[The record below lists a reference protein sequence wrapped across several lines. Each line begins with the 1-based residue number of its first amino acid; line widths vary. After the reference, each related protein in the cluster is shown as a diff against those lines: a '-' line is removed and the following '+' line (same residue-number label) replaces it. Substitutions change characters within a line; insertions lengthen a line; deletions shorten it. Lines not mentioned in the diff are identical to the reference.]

1 MLHTAMIMCAMIKA
15 MSKQDHQPP
24 TATPRLGAI
33 WAQTSAGVIGRDG
46 TMPWRAPEDLAHFK
60 AVTVGKPVI
69 MGRRTWESFPPCFRP
84 LPGRINIVISRSAP
98 LGSKLVECDGAFW
111 VPSLDAAL
119 TLAGDMPLASSA
131 TQHPD
136 SPYQRVTAWII
147 GGGSIYAEALS
158 REDLP
163 VFRCVEI
170 IERTLLDSL
179 EDAEIMGDTYA
190 PKLTTEKLS
199 RANKPVQWGT
209 LNQSTW
215 ERSEN
220 GYLLDSQGKK
230 HPMKY
235 SFQTLTRT

>member
-1 MLHTAMIMCAMIKA
+1 MLHTAMIMCAM
-15 MSKQDHQPP
+15 SKQDHQLP

-33 WAQTSAGVIGRDG
+33 WVQTNAGVIGRDG
-46 TMPWRAPEDLAHFK
+46 TMPWYAPEDLAHFK

-69 MGRRTWESFPPCFRP
+69 MGRRTWESFPACFRP
-84 LPGRINIVISRSAP
+84 LPERTNIVISRNAP
-98 LGSKLVECDGAFW
+98 LDSKPVECDGAFW
-111 VPSLDAAL
+111 VSSLDAAL
-119 TLAGDMPLASSA
+119 TLAGNRSLASTPSR
-131 TQHPD
+131 HSD
-136 SPYQRVTAWII
+136 SPHQQVTVWII

-163 VFRCVEI
+163 VFGCVEI
-170 IERTLLDSL
+170 IERTLLNSL
-179 EDAEIMGDTYA
+179 EDIEIAGDTYA

-199 RANKPVQWGT
+199 RTNKPVQWGT
-209 LNQSTW
+209 INQSTW

-220 GYLLDSQGKK
+220 GYLLGPQGKK